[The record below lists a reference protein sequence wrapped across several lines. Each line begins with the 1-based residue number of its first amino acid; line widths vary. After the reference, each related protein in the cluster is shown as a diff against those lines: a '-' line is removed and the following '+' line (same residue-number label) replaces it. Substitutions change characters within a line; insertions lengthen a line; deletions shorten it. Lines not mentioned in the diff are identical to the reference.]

1 MSAFEELGV
10 CPELI
15 RAAED
20 AGWLLP
26 TAVQAEATPLILGG
40 GDVLVAAETGS
51 GKTGAFGVPVL
62 QIVHESL
69 RNAAVAR
76 VATRRGTSGPVPG
89 DESSPG
95 TATTA
100 GEIAM
105 SAADR
110 SDAFAVSP
118 DGYRAQAR
126 DLTKWAGGRASIGV
140 TSGKHY
146 YEAEVTDDGL
156 VRVGWSARDSKKL
169 DALGTDKKSWGY
181 GGTGKKSHAGAFEA
195 FPKEGGGVAYA
206 KGDVVGC
213 ALDCDEGVISFF
225 KNGKAVDG
233 VDGVAFRFDP
243 IAVFGRV
250 SEKNEKKKKRGSGT
264 ALFPAVC
271 LKNAECVLRFGNSKG
286 DAFKHTPPSGFG
298 AIARAA
304 EGQWV
309 SGDDDDDDD
318 DDDDIVPTD
327 VPVDIVGT
335 ASSPRTPRA
344 LIVEPT
350 RELAEQTC
358 LFFESFATHLAT
370 PKVGTALF
378 VGGGGGRDSKK
389 AQTEVLRNGFGCD
402 VAVGTPGR
410 VVDLVESGV
419 LDLTNVRF
427 FVLDE
432 ADALLE
438 SGNRE
443 VIERI
448 RARLPGGGASG
459 DGFTKKKVTATFGR
473 VQTLLFSATLRSPS
487 VQRLA
492 ERMCVN
498 PTWVDLKGYD
508 HVPDAVLHA
517 MVAIN
522 GSSGPDHPTRGREE
536 DARLA
541 EFVRA
546 RTDNVHFFLK
556 GDAGGDASAARD
568 RASFAI
574 KTNKL
579 FALKRAI
586 DAFRAL
592 VARDETKNKGGGS
605 RSSLKTL
612 IFCRTNF
619 DCERVA
625 AFLGDVGNLRRTTNR
640 GANDD
645 WSALCLGG
653 ALSNDERREN
663 LAAFKAGNVPFLV
676 CTDVAARGIDVR
688 EVPFLINVTL
698 PESAEEYVHRVGRV
712 GRAGAP
718 GFALSLVADAPE
730 RVWFCKKKG
739 LKPWLEPSVD
749 DVKQHTVWME
759 ESVVL
764 AKIENRLKEE
774 LTRLDAREDPDG
786 GSALTRSFTKFADSV
801 AARVDVVSGAV
812 VRVEDAAASAELA
825 ARLELYAPATRRLAQ
840 LEVDAQ
846 TSFWTLKR
854 KFADA

>member
-126 DLTKWAGGRASIGV
+126 DLTKWAGGRASVGV

-156 VRVGWSARDSKKL
+156 VRVGWSARDSAKL

-195 FPKEGGGVAYA
+195 FPRDGGGVAYA

-243 IAVFGRV
+243 IAVFGRF
-250 SEKNEKKKKRGSGT
+250 SEKNPKRKPIRGT

-271 LKNAECVLRFGNSKG
+271 LKNAECVLRFGNALG
-286 DAFKHTPPSGFG
+286 DAFAHNPPSGFG

-318 DDDDIVPTD
+318 DEVVVPED
-327 VPVDIVGT
+327 VPVDIVS

-358 LFFESFATHLAT
+358 SFFESFAMHLAR

-389 AQTEVLRNGFGCD
+389 AQTEVLTRGAGCD

-419 LDLTNVRF
+419 LDVRNVRF

-432 ADALLE
+432 ADALLDA
-438 SGNRE
+438 GNRE

-448 RARLPGGGASG
+448 RARLPGGDGG
-459 DGFTKKKVTATFGR
+459 DGREVKKVAATFGR

-487 VQRLA
+487 VRRLA
-492 ERMCVN
+492 EQMCVN

-517 MVAIN
+517 MVAVT
-522 GSSGPDHPTRGREE
+522 GSENEERSEE

-541 EFVRA
+541 EVARA
-546 RTDNVHFFLK
+546 RTDNVHAHFFLK
-556 GDAGGDASAARD
+556 GAERDASAPRD
-568 RASFAI
+568 RASLAI

-586 DAFRAL
+586 DAFRAF
-592 VARDETKNKGGGS
+592 VARNENESGF
-605 RSSLKTL
+605 RSASLKTL

-625 AFLGDVGNLRRTTNR
+625 AFLGDVGNSRRETNQ
-640 GANDD
+640 GARDD

-663 LAAFKAGNVPFLV
+663 LAAFKDGRVPFLV

-698 PESAEEYVHRVGRV
+698 PETAEEYVHRVGRV

-718 GFALSLVADAPE
+718 GVALSLVADAPE

-749 DVKQHTVWME
+749 DVKQHTTWMD

-764 AKIENRLKEE
+764 AKIEHRLKEE
-774 LTRLDAREDPDG
+774 LTRLKESGDVD
-786 GSALTRSFTKFADSV
+786 ALTRSFVAFADSV
-801 AARVDVVSGAV
+801 ASRVDVVSGAV
-812 VRVEDAAASAELA
+812 VRLEDAAASAELA